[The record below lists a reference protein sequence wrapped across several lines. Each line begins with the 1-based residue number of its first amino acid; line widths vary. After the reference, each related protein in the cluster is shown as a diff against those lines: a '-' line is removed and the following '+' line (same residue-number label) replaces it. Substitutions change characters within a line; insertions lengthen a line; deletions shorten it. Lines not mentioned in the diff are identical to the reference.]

1 MKKNVCY
8 ALMMVMAL
16 VFCLAA
22 CSEDKAGPTDSGS
35 TTPAEKAAT
44 VDSGA
49 QPSGTKE
56 EGEVAPERD
65 DAAPAQ
71 DSATPEQGDKGNA
84 EAQPSAE
91 AGEKGETA
99 ADSGAGS
106 EATTEK
112 DLLHK
117 RFELQSI
124 NGTAYDYKEVRPSLE
139 FNEDF
144 RLAGEVCNR
153 FMGPGTLENGVLSAK
168 HMAAT
173 KKFCFE
179 EAVNKL
185 EMDFFALLNN
195 GVTLEFDGQRLV
207 LSGKGVEGPVVLEY
221 KVSDRVQ

>member
-1 MKKNVCY
+1 MKKNACY
-8 ALMMVMAL
+8 VLMAVMAL

-35 TTPAEKAAT
+35 TAPAEKAAA

-49 QPSGTKE
+49 QPSEKKE
-56 EGEVAPERD
+56 EDKVVPERENP
-65 DAAPAQ
+65 APAQ

-91 AGEKGETA
+91 AGEKGETV
-99 ADSGAGS
+99 ADSGVRS
-106 EATTEK
+106 EAITEK

-124 NGTAYDYKEVRPSLE
+124 NGAAHDYKDVRPSLE

-195 GVTLEFDGQRLV
+195 GAVLEFDGQRLV
-207 LSGKGVEGPVVLEY
+207 LSGKGVEDPIVLEY

>member
-16 VFCLAA
+16 VFCLVA
-22 CSEDKAGPTDSGS
+22 CSEDKPGPKDSGS
-35 TTPAEKAAT
+35 STPAEKAAT

-49 QPSGTKE
+49 QPSEKKE
-56 EGEVAPERD
+56 EDTVVPERD
-65 DAAPAQ
+65 NAAPAQ
-71 DSATPEQGDKGNA
+71 DSATPERSDKGNA

-91 AGEKGETA
+91 AGEKGEAVTEP
-99 ADSGAGS
+99 GVRS
-106 EATTEK
+106 EVIAEK
-112 DLLHK
+112 DLLHR

-124 NGTAYDYKEVRPSLE
+124 NGANYDYKEVRPILE

-185 EMDFFALLNN
+185 EMDFFALLDS
-195 GVTLEFDGQRLV
+195 GATLEFDGQRLV
-207 LSGKGVEGPVVLEY
+207 LSGKGVEGPIVLEY
-221 KVSDRVQ
+221 KVTDRIQ